1 MFVEVPKCVGS
12 DSQDV
17 QIVHLRSSSFFFK
30 KKKKEKSDMTGFVL
44 LSQRWAGAPFWG
56 KEET

>member
-1 MFVEVPKCVGS
+1 MLALILKMYRF
-12 DSQDV
+12 
-17 QIVHLRSSSFFFK
+17 VHLRSLSFFILRK
-30 KKKKEKSDMTGFVL
+30 KKKSDMTGFVL

>member
-1 MFVEVPKCVGS
+1 MLVEVPKCVGS

-17 QIVHLRSSSFFFK
+17 QICAPAQLKFFFREK
-30 KKKKEKSDMTGFVL
+30 KKSDMTGFVL